1 MSCFCEWWILCLQ
14 SFYKICWCLHLQKFG
29 HALDVI
35 AKLLQGEKDLETYL
49 LENPPSEVNVQT
61 AKEKLV
67 AAERNLRYVFNRCPK
82 EKVVY
87 IVRYWAVA
95 WYFSWL
101 TLFADLAQCIVEIR
115 SGWLTSRN
123 SRLCLQICTNL
134 PKFYNWFDA

>member
-1 MSCFCEWWILCLQ
+1 MNLAFSKLPQNMLMFI
-14 SFYKICWCLHLQKFG
+14 FAKFG

-87 IVRYWAVA
+87 IVRYWAV
-95 WYFSWL
+95 S
-101 TLFADLAQCIVEIR
+101 
-115 SGWLTSRN
+115 
-123 SRLCLQICTNL
+123 
-134 PKFYNWFDA
+134 

>member
-1 MSCFCEWWILCLQ
+1 MQ
-14 SFYKICWCLHLQKFG
+14 NFG

-87 IVRYWAVA
+87 IVRYWL
-95 WYFSWL
+95 WHD
-101 TLFADLAQCIVEIR
+101 TLVD
-115 SGWLTSRN
+115 SSYSRIWPN
-123 SRLCLQICTNL
+123 V
-134 PKFYNWFDA
+134 